1 MFAGSITRDLAKL
14 YEEFDAEFRDSFYW
28 FILSSNP
35 KFYPVSGFQHFLG
48 AGFVA
53 ARLAQFLG
61 FSDYDVIA
69 AFLGGIFHDFNK
81 WYVSV
86 EEVKKH
92 VYELIRI
99 NTGTLELNMY
109 P

>member
-69 AFLGGIFHDFNK
+69 AFLGGIFHDFIK
-81 WYVSV
+81 SGVV
-86 EEVKKH
+86 LLMPVA
-92 VYELIRI
+92 
-99 NTGTLELNMY
+99 
-109 P
+109 